1 MAVVAEMADLVEMAK
16 IMMRFDDLMDKEIN
30 EIVFKY
36 YLENYKDKGVAVKE
50 YAKLNMLISKND
62 ENKLIRIG
70 NIVFFL
76 KFKDNEV
83 EFHSMGHEES
93 AFAFIRCIYKLID
106 YVQGLKVRAISTY
119 GNDPVFEKL
128 YERVLVKAKKE
139 NKVGPDGITYNHYR
153 LEF

>member
-1 MAVVAEMADLVEMAK
+1 
-16 IMMRFDDLMDKEIN
+16 MRYDDLADKEIN

-36 YLENYKDKGVAVKE
+36 YLKE
-50 YAKLNMLISKND
+50 YKISRIAIKEYSKLNMLIRND
-62 ENKLIRIG
+62 NSTKLIRIG
-70 NIVFFL
+70 NIVFLL

-83 EFHSMGHEES
+83 EFHSMGEES
-93 AFAFIRCIYKLID
+93 SPFAFIRCIYKLID

-128 YERVLVKAKKE
+128 YQRVLVKAKKDI
-139 NKVGPDGITYNHYR
+139 KVGPDGMTYNYYR

>member
-1 MAVVAEMADLVEMAK
+1 
-16 IMMRFDDLMDKEIN
+16 MRYDDLADKEIN

-36 YLENYKDKGVAVKE
+36 YLENYKDSRVAVKE
-50 YAKLNMLISKND
+50 YAKLNTIISQD
-62 ENKLIRIG
+62 DSAKLIRIG

-76 KFKDNEV
+76 KFKNNEV
-83 EFHSMGHEES
+83 EFHSMGEESS

-128 YERVLVKAKKE
+128 YQRVLVKATKEKK
-139 NKVGPDGITYNHYR
+139 VMPDGMTYNYYR

>member
-1 MAVVAEMADLVEMAK
+1 
-16 IMMRFDDLMDKEIN
+16 MRFDDLMDKEIN

-36 YLENYKDKGVAVKE
+36 YLQNYEDRKVAVKE
-50 YAKLNMLISKND
+50 YTKLNMLITNNS

-76 KFKDNEV
+76 KFNNDEV
-83 EFHSMGHEES
+83 EFHSMGQEDS

-106 YVQGLKVRAISTY
+106 YVQAMKVRSISTY

-128 YERVLVKAKKE
+128 YERVLVKAKKDK
-139 NKVGPDGITYNHYR
+139 KVAPDGITYNHYR

>member
-1 MAVVAEMADLVEMAK
+1 MN
-16 IMMRFDDLMDKEIN
+16 MRFDDLMDKEIN
-30 EIVFKY
+30 EIVFRY
-36 YLENYKDKGVAVKE
+36 YLENYKDSRVAVKE
-50 YAKLNMLISKND
+50 YAKLNTLISQDNSA
-62 ENKLIRIG
+62 KLIRIG

-76 KFKDNEV
+76 KFKNNEV
-83 EFHSMGHEES
+83 EFHSMGEESS

-128 YERVLVKAKKE
+128 YQRVLVKATKEKK
-139 NKVGPDGITYNHYR
+139 VMPDGMTYNYYR

>member
-1 MAVVAEMADLVEMAK
+1 
-16 IMMRFDDLMDKEIN
+16 MRFDDLADKEIN

-36 YLENYKDKGVAVKE
+36 YLQNYKDSKIAIKE
-50 YAKLNMLISKND
+50 YSKLNMLIKND
-62 ENKLIRIG
+62 NTTKIIRIG
-70 NIVFFL
+70 NIVFLL
-76 KFKDNEV
+76 KFKGDEV
-83 EFHSMGHEES
+83 EFHSMGEETS

-128 YERVLVKAKKE
+128 YQRVLVKAKKDK
-139 NKVGPDGITYNHYR
+139 KVGPDGMTYNYYR

>member
-1 MAVVAEMADLVEMAK
+1 
-16 IMMRFDDLMDKEIN
+16 MRYDDLMDKEIN

-36 YLENYKDKGVAVKE
+36 YLENYKDSRVAVKE
-50 YAKLNMLISKND
+50 YAKLNTIISQD
-62 ENKLIRIG
+62 DSAKLIRIG

-76 KFKDNEV
+76 KFKNNEV
-83 EFHSMGHEES
+83 EFHSMGEESS

-128 YERVLVKAKKE
+128 YQRVLVKATKEKK
-139 NKVGPDGITYNHYR
+139 VMPDGMTYNYYR